1 MAEQI
6 LKNKVDTDD
15 LDDEGSSS
23 KEMSEQEK
31 KNIEYWAKQDPD
43 GSKKK
48 QREKLEAE
56 KKAKKL
62 KEE

>member
-6 LKNKVDTDD
+6 LANKVDDD
-15 LDDEGSSS
+15 GLSDDSGND
-23 KEMSEQEK
+23 KKAPSEREI

-48 QREKLEAE
+48 
-56 KKAKKL
+56 
-62 KEE
+62 KE

>member
-6 LKNKVDTDD
+6 LKNKVDGNDD
-15 LDDEGSSS
+15 LDDESPQ
-23 KEMSEQEK
+23 KKDEVSEQEK

-48 QREKLEAE
+48 
-56 KKAKKL
+56 
-62 KEE
+62 